1 MVGAAV
7 SATKQAS
14 GILNGANYHNSGY
27 STNIKTA
34 LLFSQRWF
42 FILGSIIILFIAW
55 FFTGLPLLFPK
66 LILGSFTAI
75 TIADLF
81 FLFATGK
88 APQARRIM
96 PERFGNGDWTTIFID
111 ITNGFHFQVNV
122 SVIDELPVQF
132 QLRNQRFEAKLKAGG
147 TTTIQ
152 YKLRPVERG
161 EYEFGKIILLIRSGL
176 GILVK
181 KVTVGE
187 NAIVAVYPSF
197 SQIRKYELLA
207 RTAETTEYGSKRVRK
222 VGSSTEFE
230 QIKEYVSGDDIRR
243 INWKA
248 TARRSGLMVNHYTD
262 ERSQQVF
269 CIIDKGR
276 LMKMPFENLTLLDY
290 AINSTLVL
298 SSVCLNKQDR
308 IGLMT
313 FSNKFGSMLAADRKP
328 IQMENILQALYRQQ
342 TQFLESDFEKLYLQ
356 VRTHIKQRSLIVLY
370 TNFESVSGLK
380 RQLPYLK
387 KISSHH
393 LLLVVFFENTELKE
407 LSEKPATD
415 IESLYTK
422 TIAEKFGFEKR
433 MIIKELANNGIL
445 SILTTPQELTINSV
459 NKYLEIKA
467 RQAI

>member
-1 MVGAAV
+1 MVAGAKVAG
-7 SATKQAS
+7 SS
-14 GILNGANYHNSGY
+14 LNRAIHPNQSHSSHY
-27 STNIKTA
+27 KTA
-34 LLFSQRWF
+34 LLFPQRWF
-42 FILGSIIILFIAW
+42 FILGGIIILFIGW

-66 LILGSFTAI
+66 LVLAIFTLL
-75 TIADLF
+75 TIADLLL
-81 FLFATGK
+81 LFATGK
-88 APQARRIM
+88 PPQARRIM
-96 PERFGNGDWTTIFID
+96 PERFGNGDWTIIFID
-111 ITNGFHFQVNV
+111 ITNGFRFPVTI
-122 SVIDELPVQF
+122 SIIDELPVQF
-132 QLRNQRFEAKLKAGG
+132 QLRNQSFETKLKAGG
-147 TTTIQ
+147 STTIQ

-161 EYEFGKIILLIRSGL
+161 EYEFGKTVLLIRSGL
-176 GILVK
+176 GILMK

-187 NAIVAVYPSF
+187 NAIAAVYPSF
-197 SQIRKYELLA
+197 SQIRKYELMA
-207 RTAETTEYGSKRVRK
+207 RTAETTEHGSKRIRK
-222 VGSSTEFE
+222 VGSSSEFE
-230 QIKEYVSGDDIRR
+230 QIKEYVSGDDIRT

-248 TARRSGLMVNHYTD
+248 TARRSGLMVNHFTD

-298 SSVCLNKQDR
+298 SSVCINKQDR

-313 FSNKFGSMLAADRKP
+313 FSNKFGSLLAADRKP
-328 IQMENILQALYRQQ
+328 IQMENILQTLYRQQ

-356 VRTHIKQRSLIVLY
+356 VRTHVKQRSLLVLF

-393 LLLVVFFENTELKE
+393 LLLVVFFDNTELKE
-407 LSEKPATD
+407 LSEKPAAD
-415 IESLYTK
+415 IEGLYTK

-433 MIIKELANNGIL
+433 MIVKELSNNGIL
-445 SILTTPQELTINSV
+445 SILTTPQQLTVNAV
-459 NKYLEIKA
+459 NKYLEIKT

>member
-1 MVGAAV
+1 M
-7 SATKQAS
+7 QS
-14 GILNGANYHNSGY
+14 GKKNYKSQ
-27 STNIKTA
+27 

-42 FILGSIIILFIAW
+42 FAIGGMVILFIVW
-55 FFTGLPLLFPK
+55 FFTGLPLLIPEIIVASFA
-66 LILGSFTAI
+66 LIVL
-75 TIADLF
+75 ADLV
-81 FLFATGK
+81 FLFLSGNPPAAK
-88 APQARRIM
+88 RIM

-111 ITNGFHFQVNV
+111 ITNGFGFPVHV

-132 QLRNQRFEAKLKAGG
+132 QLRNQRFETKMKGRGNA
-147 TTTIQ
+147 TIQ

-176 GILVK
+176 GILIK
-181 KVTVGE
+181 KIAVGD
-187 NAIVAVYPSF
+187 NATVAVYPSF
-197 SQIRKYELLA
+197 NQMRKYELLA
-207 RTAETTEYGSKRVRK
+207 RTAENNEFGSKRVRK
-222 VGSSTEFE
+222 VGSSMEFE
-230 QIKEYVSGDDIRR
+230 QIKEYVSGDDIRT

-269 CIIDKGR
+269 CLVDKGR
-276 LMKMPFENLTLLDY
+276 LMKMPFEQLTLLDY
-290 AINSTLVL
+290 AINATLVL
-298 SSVCLNKQDR
+298 SKVCLNKQDR

-313 FSNKFGSMLAADRKP
+313 FSNKFGSLLAADRKP

-342 TQFLESDFEKLYLQ
+342 TQFLESDFEKLYMQ
-356 VRTHIKQRSLIVLY
+356 VRSHVKQRSLLVLF

-387 KISSHH
+387 KMSSHH
-393 LLLVVFFENTELKE
+393 LLLVIFFENTELKE
-407 LSEKPATD
+407 ISERVVND

-422 TIAEKFGFEKR
+422 TISEKFGFEKR
-433 MIIKELANNGIL
+433 MIVKELANNGIL
-445 SILTTPQELTINSV
+445 SILTTPQQLTINAV